1 VRVCFNLEWEIMKNY
16 QKILSVLALL
26 SMCLAAPA
34 FAESTDDAIK
44 RLEEQIAAQQAQ
56 IDALKKASTVTALSL
71 QDTQKDIKDTI
82 EGSLSGYAKGNVSIG
97 ATFFGDYAAF
107 PNGGYGRPFETDVLP
122 PPGTSDYNTFAV
134 TRAYINL
141 KYTPNEHVMLR
152 ITPDIHYDGSSKDF
166 RLKYG
171 YLEFQK
177 IFPQDSFMSPS
188 KVVFGQQQQ
197 PLFDFVEHL
206 NDHRYVY
213 TSPLDYVGILSSSYL
228 GASLKGPIKFGGKE
242 YLDYHIGVFNIASY
256 SGGVENNDQKQGM
269 GRLTIYP
276 FGSKGHQE
284 GFGITMFDAYGYTGV
299 STPGGNGAKAK
310 NSGTAM
316 IHYVSPSGKYRAGF
330 AYEFGRNSVTG
341 TSLIGGGTSI
351 PAYNTVAT
359 TFVPSATSGGT
370 WYSGYDA
377 FGQAPIG
384 NSPFSVFGIWQLIQ
398 PNTNFGSNPL
408 DVQRII
414 GGLEYKVNKQ
424 VRIAATSQNLLH
436 TNSSQLNTAVLNA
449 GGSASDAAA
458 ATQDINAAVISLL
471 YDY

>member
-1 VRVCFNLEWEIMKNY
+1 
-16 QKILSVLALL
+16 
-26 SMCLAAPA
+26 LAAPA
-34 FAESTDDAIK
+34 FAESTDEAIK
-44 RLEEQIAAQQAQ
+44 RLEDQIASQQAQ

-71 QDTQKDIKDTI
+71 QDTQKDIKDSI
-82 EGSLSGYAKGNVSIG
+82 EGSLSGYAKGNVKIG
-97 ATFFGDYAAF
+97 VTFFGDYAAF
-107 PNGGYGRPFETDVLP
+107 PNGGYGRNFETDVLP

-134 TRAYINL
+134 TRTYINL
-141 KYTPNEHVMLR
+141 KYTPNERIMLR

-166 RLKYG
+166 RLKYA
-171 YLEFQK
+171 YMEVKK
-177 IFPQDSFMSPS
+177 IFPKDSFMGSS
-188 KVVFGQQQQ
+188 KIVFGQQQQ
-197 PLFDFVEHL
+197 PLFDYVEHL

-228 GASLKGPIKFGGKE
+228 GLSLMGPIKFNGKE

-316 IHYVSPSGKYRAGF
+316 VQYVSPSGNYRAGF

-341 TSLIGGGTSI
+341 TSVIGTGSSLGPYAAAANI
-351 PAYNTVAT
+351 LAPG
-359 TFVPSATSGGT
+359 PTSGGT

-377 FGQAPIG
+377 FGQLPIG

-398 PNTNFGSNPL
+398 PNTNISSNGL

-414 GGLEYKVNKQ
+414 GGFEYKVNKQ
-424 VRIAATSQNLLH
+424 VRIAATSQNLIH
-436 TNSSQLNTAVLNA
+436 NNSSQLYNAVLNA
-449 GGSASDAAA
+449 PGGSASAASA
-458 ATQDINAAVISLL
+458 ATQDINAAVVSVL

>member
-1 VRVCFNLEWEIMKNY
+1 VCFNLEWEIMKNY
-16 QKILSVLALL
+16 QKILTVLALL
-26 SMCLAAPA
+26 SLCFVAPA
-34 FAESTDDAIK
+34 LAETTDEAIK

-71 QDTQKDIKDTI
+71 QDTQKDIKETI
-82 EGSLSGYAKGNVSIG
+82 EGSLSGYAKGNVKIG

-107 PNGGYGRPFETDVLP
+107 PNGGFGRPFETDVMP
-122 PPGTSDYNTFAV
+122 PPGTDNYNTFAV

-141 KYTPNEHVMLR
+141 YYTPNEHITLR
-152 ITPDIHYDGSSKDF
+152 ITPDIHYDSTSKDF

-171 YLEFQK
+171 YIEVKK
-177 IFPQDSFMSPS
+177 IFPKDSFMGSS
-188 KVVFGQQQQ
+188 KVVFGQAQQ

-213 TSPLDYVGILSSSYL
+213 TSPLDYAGILSSSYL
-228 GASLKGPIKFGGKE
+228 GASLKGPIKFNGKE

-256 SGGVENNDQKQGM
+256 SAGTENNANKQGM
-269 GRLTIYP
+269 GRLTVYP
-276 FGSKGHQE
+276 FGSKGKQR
-284 GFGITMFDAYGYTGV
+284 GLGITMFDAYGYTAV
-299 STPGGNGAKAK
+299 STPAGLGAKAT

-316 IHYVSPSGKYRAGF
+316 IHYVSDSGKYRAGF
-330 AYEFGRNSVTG
+330 AYEFGRNSVRG
-341 TSLIGGGTSI
+341 VSLIGLGNAI
-351 PAYNTVAT
+351 PAYNTVAS
-359 TFVPSATSGGT
+359 TFAPSAASGGT

-377 FGQAPIG
+377 FGQVPLG
-384 NSPFSVFGIWQLIQ
+384 NSPFSVFGIWQYIM

-436 TNSSQLNTAVLNA
+436 TNSSQLSTAVLNA
-449 GGSASDAAA
+449 GGSASDASA
-458 ATQDINAAVISLL
+458 ATQDINAAIISVL
-471 YDY
+471 YNY